1 MAQSP
6 KVFMGNV
13 ESLFLLF
20 LIQKWE
26 LKGFFSLKNA
36 TFSPTE
42 LKKTLGD

>member
-26 LKGFFSLKNA
+26 LKRFFSLKNA
-36 TFSPTE
+36 RFSPE